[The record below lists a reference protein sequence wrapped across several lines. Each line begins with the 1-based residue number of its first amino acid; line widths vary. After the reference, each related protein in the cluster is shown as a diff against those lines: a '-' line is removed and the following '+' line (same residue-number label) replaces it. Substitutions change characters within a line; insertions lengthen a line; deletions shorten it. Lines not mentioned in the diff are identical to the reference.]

1 MARGEFGSDRGA
13 AGGIGHT
20 VAKSNNAIPGLLT
33 IYDSPF
39 TIYQTMK
46 LDDIKESALMA
57 FDTLRANKL
66 RSSLTILGVSV
77 GVITVIFMVSII
89 QGLNKAFAEQ
99 VESLGSNTI
108 FVSKFEPS
116 FGRPPGPE
124 EIHRK
129 DLTMEDAEA
138 IRMEAPSIAGVSPV
152 NRMLAVTARFQDKQ
166 TDTPVMFGV
175 TPYYEFVHTQYVAR
189 GRFIKDLDMD
199 NRDNIVVIGV
209 DVARALFPYEDP
221 LDKDIRINGNPYH
234 VVGVMEPLGNFFG
247 QSRDNS
253 LFIPITT
260 FDKYYP
266 DRPFPETVFFMV
278 VRPHSRAF
286 VKSAIDEM
294 TDVLRRR
301 RRVPLNAPNNF
312 GISSQDSLLDIYN
325 QLTGATALVLTAI
338 SFVALMIG
346 GIGVMNIMLVSV
358 TERTKEIGVRK
369 AVGATRANILAQF
382 LIEAVVLTAIGGLA
396 GLAVGELL
404 AFIIN
409 RYSPLPA
416 YVPLWAIG
424 VGVGISAA
432 VGIVFGLWPAWKAA
446 RLDPIEALRWE

>member
-1 MARGEFGSDRGA
+1 MR
-13 AGGIGHT
+13 
-20 VAKSNNAIPGLLT
+20 
-33 IYDSPF
+33 
-39 TIYQTMK
+39 

-66 RSSLTILGVSV
+66 RSALTILGVSV

-108 FVSKFEPS
+108 FVSKFQPS

-129 DLTMEDAEA
+129 DLTMDDAEA
-138 IRMEAPSIAGVSPV
+138 LRREAPSIAGVSPIH
-152 NRMLAVTARFQDKQ
+152 RMLAVTARYQNKQ
-166 TDTPVMFGV
+166 TDTPILFGV

-199 NRDNIVVIGV
+199 NRENVVILGV

-221 LDKDIRINGNPYH
+221 IDKQIRINGNPYH
-234 VVGVMEPLGNFFG
+234 VIGVMEPLGNFFG

-253 LFIPITT
+253 LFIPIST

-266 DRPFPETVFFMV
+266 DRPFPEVVFFII
-278 VRPHSRAF
+278 VRPQSRAF
-286 VKSAIDEM
+286 VKSAIDEI
-294 TDVLRRR
+294 TDILRRR
-301 RRVPLNAPNNF
+301 RRVPPDAPNNF

-358 TERTKEIGVRK
+358 TERTKEIGIRK
-369 AVGATRANILAQF
+369 AVGATRLNILSQF

-396 GLAVGELL
+396 GLVVGELL
-404 AFIIN
+404 ALVIN
-409 RYSPLPA
+409 TYSPLPA
-416 YVPLWAIG
+416 FVPLWAIG

>member
-1 MARGEFGSDRGA
+1 MRLE
-13 AGGIGHT
+13 
-20 VAKSNNAIPGLLT
+20 
-33 IYDSPF
+33 
-39 TIYQTMK
+39 
-46 LDDIKESALMA
+46 DIKESALMA
-57 FDTLRANKL
+57 IDTLRANKL

-89 QGLNKAFAEQ
+89 QGLNKAFADQ
-99 VESLGSNTI
+99 IESLGSNTI

-129 DLTMEDAEA
+129 DLTMDDAEA
-138 IRMEAPSIAGVSPV
+138 LRREAPSVAGVSPIH
-152 NRMLAVTARFQDKQ
+152 RMLAVTMRYQEKQ
-166 TDTPVMFGV
+166 TDTPILFGV
-175 TPYYEFVHTQYVAR
+175 TPYYEFVHSQYVAS
-189 GRFIKDLDMD
+189 GRFVNDIDMQD
-199 NRDNIVVIGV
+199 RSNVCILGF
-209 DVARALFPYEDP
+209 DVKRALFPYEDP
-221 LDKDIRINGNPYH
+221 VDKEVRINGNPFR
-234 VVGVMEPLGNFFG
+234 VIGVMEPLGNFFS

-253 LFIPITT
+253 IFVPITT

-266 DRPFPETVFFMV
+266 DRPFPEVVFFIII
-278 VRPHSRAF
+278 RPKSRAF
-286 VKSAIDEM
+286 VKSAIDEI
-294 TDVLRRR
+294 TDILRRR
-301 RRVPLNAPNNF
+301 RRVPPSEKNNF
-312 GISSQDSLLDIYN
+312 GISSQDSLLDVYN

-369 AVGATRANILAQF
+369 AVGATRLNIMSQF

-396 GLAVGELL
+396 GLAVGELASL
-404 AFIIN
+404 LMN
-409 RYSPLPA
+409 KYSPLPA
-416 YVPLWAIG
+416 YVPLWAIA

-432 VGIVFGLWPAWKAA
+432 VGIIFGLWPAWKAA